1 MITIQLTNEDA
12 ELFKLF
18 REHQNMFKSLLEAG
32 LVDTAN
38 GKLILNY
45 NYLGVLCDIEKQ
57 IHYKI
62 VDK

>member
-1 MITIQLTNEDA
+1 MITLQITKEDA

-18 REHQNMFKSLLEAG
+18 REHQNMFKSLLDAG
-32 LVDTAN
+32 LKDTAN

-45 NYLGVLCDIEKQ
+45 NYLGELCDIEKQ
-57 IHYKI
+57 IHYKV